1 MGVITTF
8 GFALIVI
15 IPLWRICERA
25 GLQPAISLLALVPW
39 IGFVLVAAILAFS
52 AWQPPV
58 TDPHQPDLF
67 DRGRR

>member
-1 MGVITTF
+1 MGVITSF

-25 GLQPAISLLALVPW
+25 GLQPAVALIALVPVV
-39 IGFVLVAAILAFS
+39 GLVLVAAILAFA
-52 AWQPPV
+52 AWHPPAG
-58 TDPHQPDLF
+58 DLHQPDLF

>member
-1 MGVITTF
+1 MGVITSF

-25 GLQPAISLLALVPW
+25 GLQPAISLLALVPVV
-39 IGFVLVAAILAFS
+39 GFVLVALILAFS
-52 AWQPPV
+52 AWNPSAG
-58 TDPHQPDLF
+58 DFHQPDLF

>member
-25 GLQPAISLLALVPW
+25 GLQPAIALLALVPW

-52 AWQPPV
+52 AWQPPAI
-58 TDPHQPDLF
+58 DPHQPDLF
-67 DRGRR
+67 DRSRR